1 MKVIDRLAPDQP
13 EIYLYESI
21 EELRNALGYP
31 HVHGIY
37 EPSKNRIHATP
48 ISLAHELAHFKDHLS
63 GNFKDPENYQGE
75 KRIQAHI
82 RNEAVAVLFA
92 WLKQAQPKNF
102 LDYEKEFL
110 DLAYYAANTLNP
122 PKDINCFKFSEIQSF
137 IDWLCLAEHSWHQRL
152 RKIFEHYWKEKESYS
167 HNLRINLL

>member
-21 EELRNALGYP
+21 EELRGALGYP
-31 HVHGIY
+31 HVHGLY

-63 GNFKDPENYQGE
+63 GNFKDPKNYQGE

-82 RNEAVAVLFA
+82 RNESVAILFA
-92 WLKQAQPKNF
+92 WLKQAQLKNF

-122 PKDINCFKFSEIQSF
+122 PKDINGFKFDEIQSF
-137 IDWLCLAEHSWHQRL
+137 IDWLCLTEHSWYQRL

-167 HNLRINLL
+167 QNLRINLL